1 MNKGRESDNIL
12 DECLERL
19 LDKGEAIEEC
29 LASYPQQADELKP
42 LLQIA
47 LATKKAAA
55 IQPNPKFRDRARYQF
70 RAALQEV
77 ESKRHRPF
85 FGWQRRWVTVMTVV
99 LVLLLAGSG
108 TVAAATNSMPDGPL
122 YQVKLL
128 TERVQL
134 ALTPSALGKAELAA
148 RSADRRVAEII
159 YMANKGDPEQV
170 ELVTQRLDDSLI
182 MITSLVSVP
191 KEESSESMAPV
202 MAPAPTV
209 EPAEEGGELTAPRAG
224 VEDDANAY
232 QQIDGERAKL
242 REMLERAAIN
252 NPDALRAMLETAPE
266 SAKPALRQAIMV
278 AVASYKKAIE
288 AVE

>member
-1 MNKGRESDNIL
+1 
-12 DECLERL
+12 
-19 LDKGEAIEEC
+19 
-29 LASYPQQADELKP
+29 
-42 LLQIA
+42 
-47 LATKKAAA
+47 
-55 IQPNPKFRDRARYQF
+55 
-70 RAALQEV
+70 
-77 ESKRHRPF
+77 
-85 FGWQRRWVTVMTVV
+85 
-99 LVLLLAGSG
+99 
-108 TVAAATNSMPDGPL
+108 
-122 YQVKLL
+122 
-128 TERVQL
+128 
-134 ALTPSALGKAELAA
+134 
-148 RSADRRVAEII
+148 
-159 YMANKGDPEQV
+159 
-170 ELVTQRLDDSLI
+170 
-182 MITSLVSVP
+182 
-191 KEESSESMAPV
+191 MAPV